1 MLIIAQHLLDHMAE
15 HHGLTSPRLS
25 PETKSALTGYHWP
38 GNVREL
44 KNALERALLLSEEG
58 ELDLDELIPGQTQR
72 QPRGGP
78 IPLPAQLDDIATA
91 AARAT
96 LTMCEGNRSEAARQ
110 LAISRKR
117 LRRLLGEERAADA

>member
-1 MLIIAQHLLDHMAE
+1 M
-15 HHGLTSPRLS
+15 
-25 PETKSALTGYHWP
+25 TGYHWP

-78 IPLPAQLDDIATA
+78 IPFPAQLDDIATA